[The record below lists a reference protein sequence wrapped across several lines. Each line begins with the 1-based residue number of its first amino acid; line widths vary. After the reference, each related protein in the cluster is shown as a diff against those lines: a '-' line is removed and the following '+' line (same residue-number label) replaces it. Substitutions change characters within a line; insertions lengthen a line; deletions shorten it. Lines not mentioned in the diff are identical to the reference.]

1 MSTEARSK
9 GVIRLTTPTT
19 AAPESVTRARTA
31 IGTALG
37 YVWPKAVPLRDGRV
51 WLTSRRDV
59 LPASIVRGLE
69 EQLSRRAADRA
80 SDDRML
86 AEAVGVLGAEVA
98 RVRGESPET
107 GAADAL
113 DRLLR
118 VPGLDQSRRTEGEA
132 MLRLALR
139 LAARDSVEAAVRL
152 AALPGAAKVPV
163 ATEIVAA
170 SRRISH
176 DATALAAT
184 GHRTSTG
191 PRGRRR
197 GAPVGVKHRRPPLR
211 QTLTREIP
219 GTGLA
224 ADGPAAD
231 PHERE
236 SAALAALT
244 RLGAADLGSSVTGPP
259 TADAQSRMA
268 VVPTTT
274 SDEPQYV
281 RVEIRTTVRG
291 LVAQGRIRSGTATD
305 PHVLRIDPGLSP
317 EQYGDVWVHQLSQM
331 TQQQQAARADRPSG
345 VLGRLR
351 AAFRH
356 ERRDH
361 RINADLAVYR
371 KLSRDWQSA
380 REGRPNGPLRVQDLE
395 RDLEGLATAIERRS
409 GARPQRPWAND
420 STYSPGATAGGL
432 AGERA
437 AAAAIPEP
445 NTAGHLRQQVTEQI
459 AALEAAVA
467 DLETKAEGKTASAAD
482 AVDEATSK
490 LDQAVAEDLLQDI
503 GAPER
508 ARRLRVDAEN
518 AFGKGRR
525 HVTMAHAYQQAATDA
540 GRALAGYQ
548 TLLAELDNP
557 DQQPG
562 RWAELAR
569 EAAGRSDAYEASLR
583 QALPVDHLETGVPTD
598 ERLRLPVGKINEMLS
613 RSGSSRR
620 IADHGPIPAPM
631 ADYRLLFSEGMVFTV
646 DGDPDDDVTKIAQVR
661 VRMKARD
668 LSEVTGLDYTL
679 AEQMSGTLGEGGQS
693 NAITATHSSSVTY
706 GLNLQPFLALAPDG
720 GVVSAMS
727 QVIAP
732 KVEATTGTTEA
743 VTAGASAHAQLG
755 WVDVFKGESIP
766 YRWLGEYEI
775 EVRGSA
781 TEPWSP
787 VETVDA
793 GEQLTWV
800 PSPYT
805 VPAPTET
812 VTLEQLG
819 LGDQCTEE
827 TPRLTVNRIS
837 GLGDLNSRLVAE
849 AREQLGPIDRVGHD
863 QISQFV
869 TKDPLRLLAEQGTEG
884 GLSRTIPVGGGSE
897 YELTL
902 EAKPIWRTAR
912 LVGESSAE
920 MGQEKVQ
927 VDFAGVNA
935 GRISGASL
943 TGSASLAY
951 PGKPLDPAQPV
962 PGYLPSPTALSDL
975 GSSTAD
981 LSPSVSVGRNVSR
994 QGGQSVSTTAIT
1006 PVVDRDM
1013 SATQGALVDVEV
1025 TATLRKIRDPRAK
1038 PVVVTATCEAKVRLT
1053 PNRLLRAGAPAGEDA
1068 VLREDDGTIRTGPDG
1083 RALLAGDPEP
1093 PSGRLT
1099 MPPWHGRGPNQLRGT
1114 GKSLPDEVKG
1124 ADEAR
1129 DQALARFREMGLVPP
1144 LHGKPTAAQVAN
1156 RDRVIQDITDYRL
1169 VAGMNT
1175 ACQSGLVIP
1184 LVEHRTGHAPRTRL
1198 FRLSVTQDFDD
1209 ITPVGTTAS
1218 RFIARLGISSRA
1230 SQQTSG
1236 RSKSV
1241 PLSAGVGVSNGPA
1254 EGQSGLAGRLGLKLS
1269 RSAIGR
1275 SFSWTLG
1282 RRVNRVTL
1290 NESTAEVDLV
1300 RQGIRITVT
1309 EMTDHGDSEPLADVQ
1324 GSMVL
1329 PYDSSLARAEAPVF
1343 ATDPKPPHAEAVSR
1357 SIPVAVDAGEPAD
1370 RLFAEVDAIRAD
1382 TTGYLQLHAALS
1394 SESLVSNTEWITNGR
1409 YELPLVITPPPANP
1423 AQAVA
1428 DRTLLPREYKVVI
1441 RSTPVSQTFAALNDQ
1456 NTANIN
1462 FTMNDVGHTS
1472 GTSTSGGVSVDG
1484 SGGAVTSG
1492 EPSVSGTL
1500 GVGRV
1505 GGTSQ
1510 STGTSQTTGDE
1521 RLRVNNGVHYELI
1534 ERHRMVAEIVHD
1546 GKVVQTV
1553 ALQDALLQKTIPE
1566 YEALELYAGEKFDLP
1581 PAIAADVAERYL
1593 TGKVEIPKRVATGFV
1608 RRYKQEQA
1616 AGATTG
1622 LAAGH
1627 TAERL
1632 NAKILDRTGVAES
1645 TAPTAEERLK
1655 ESLVKVH
1662 ALAESR
1668 RVVGVS
1674 EQYEASLA
1682 SSQLYMIKVDGDA
1695 DQDVDLLPQLK
1706 EQLEEVAPGL
1716 LASDE
1721 LLAPILDVDL
1731 AKDSYQGQLENMLG
1745 PRGYTTPIEVPVE
1758 GQDRP
1763 DLLLITVKAE
1773 FVGEPTVDGTPE
1785 LAKAAAL
1792 GFIQKY
1798 KYFGK
1803 TRSISHTT
1811 TYSGSVGLKGDDG
1824 GDGSLSGGVSTDRV
1838 RQVTAGSSEQ
1848 NTTLARTGDFEQ
1860 TPLYRTMVFTTE
1872 VRRIQNAGAA
1882 ALASVRW
1889 RLNRTAPAAQT
1900 LTARPRQLRAELTA
1914 LVPTGV
1920 VGDPPAAVAQPSG
1933 EEFQPEHRSVE
1944 MPEGAAAE
1952 AMRPFRK
1959 GEAVT
1964 DELYDRLTGRLGRR
1978 DLLGPGGL
1986 AQYEPSIGIQLQP
1999 TAMQANL
2006 EELTS
2011 PGGLRL
2017 EPMAT
2022 GGNGRTTVGVRIHAK
2037 PVGWQ
2042 LVTGPAPGQSGTVR
2056 RGQEQSTSSTT
2067 GTNALPLT
2075 ATGGVGGGIVS
2086 VSGSVGDQVKQQS
2099 SNSWGTRRETTA
2111 FRNGDIVTVRVPVEY
2126 RATIDRLTDKGRG
2139 TPAAKRTTQLK
2150 DAGRAE
2156 FYVRMQYHEYLE
2168 GLRQLESGGEVSLG
2182 GSRLRAV
2189 PEKLG
2194 KPDLRAS
2201 EWVKDAS
2208 GKPVHQP
2215 YRPLRAAIEKA
2226 IAEETT
2232 VVLSVTDADGN
2243 ERLYQ
2248 AFEDGTMDGGSD
2260 GGFATAF
2267 ATLDRNLVMMAE
2279 DRVDLRELF
2288 NTSEPG
2294 SNFSTEVAAALE
2306 EHGVPKAMLK
2316 GLTYS
2321 SAKRENPP
2329 TAGHG
2334 TRPTTDGAAAGRA
2347 ITQTAGGGPILA
2359 GP

>member
-1 MSTEARSK
+1 
-9 GVIRLTTPTT
+9 
-19 AAPESVTRARTA
+19 
-31 IGTALG
+31 
-37 YVWPKAVPLRDGRV
+37 LRDGRV

-59 LPASIVRGLE
+59 LPSPIVRALE

-86 AEAVGVLGAEVA
+86 AEAVAVLGAEVA
-98 RVRGESPET
+98 RIRGESPET
-107 GAADAL
+107 GAANAL
-113 DRLLR
+113 DRLLQ
-118 VPGLDQSRRTEGEA
+118 VPGLDRSRRTEGEA

-139 LAARDSVEAAVRL
+139 LAARDSADAAARL
-152 AALPGAAKVPV
+152 AALPGAARVPV
-163 ATEIVAA
+163 ATEIVSA
-170 SRRISH
+170 SQRISH
-176 DATALAAT
+176 DAAALAAT
-184 GHRTSTG
+184 SHPDPSA

-197 GAPVGVKHRRPPLR
+197 GAQAGVRHRRAPMR

-224 ADGPAAD
+224 ADGSAAD

-244 RLGAADLGSSVTGPP
+244 RLGAADLGSSVTSPP
-259 TADAQSRMA
+259 TIDAQSRMA
-268 VVPTTT
+268 VVVTTA
-274 SDEPQYV
+274 SDEPQYF
-281 RVEIRTTVRG
+281 RVEIRTAVRG

-317 EQYGDVWVHQLSQM
+317 EQYSDVWVHQLSQLS
-331 TQQQQAARADRPSG
+331 QQQQAARADRPSG
-345 VLGRLR
+345 ILGRLR
-351 AAFRH
+351 TAFRH

-380 REGRPNGPLRVQDLE
+380 REGRPNGPLSVQDLE

-420 STYSPGATAGGL
+420 STYSPAATVGGL
-432 AGERA
+432 TAERDA
-437 AAAAIPEP
+437 AAAVPAP
-445 NTAGHLRQQVTEQI
+445 NTPGHLRQQVTAQI

-467 DLETKAEGKTASAAD
+467 DLEAKAEGKTASAAD
-482 AVDEATSK
+482 AADDATSK

-508 ARRLRVDAEN
+508 ARRLRVDAES
-518 AFGKGRR
+518 AFSKGRR
-525 HVTMAHAYQQAATDA
+525 HVTMAHAYHQAATDA
-540 GRALAGYQ
+540 AWALAGYQ

-562 RWAELAR
+562 RIAELAR
-569 EAAGRSDAYEASLR
+569 AAAGRSDAYEASLR

-613 RSGSSRR
+613 RSGSSRQ
-620 IADHGPIPAPM
+620 IAEHGPIPAPM

-668 LSEVTGLDYTL
+668 LTEVTGLDYTL

-706 GLNLQPFLALAPDG
+706 GVNLQPLMALAPPG
-720 GVVSAMS
+720 SVVREVS

-805 VPAPTET
+805 VPAPTGT

-819 LGDQCTEE
+819 LGDECTDEI
-827 TPRLTVNRIS
+827 PRLTVNRIR

-869 TKDPLRLLAEQGTEG
+869 SKDPLRLLAEQGAEG
-884 GLSRTIPVGGGSE
+884 GLSRTIPVGGGSQ
-897 YELTL
+897 YELTV
-902 EAKPIWRTAR
+902 EAKPIWRSAR
-912 LVGESSAE
+912 LVGAPSAE

-935 GRISGASL
+935 SRISSASL

-951 PGKPLDPAQPV
+951 PGKPLDPTEPV
-962 PGYLPSPTALSDL
+962 PGYLPSPTGLSDL
-975 GSSTAD
+975 GTSTAD
-981 LSPSVSVGRNVSR
+981 LSPSVSAGRNVSR

-1053 PNRLLRAGAPAGEDA
+1053 PNRLLRAGAPAGKDA
-1068 VLREDDGTIRTGPDG
+1068 VLREDDGTIRRGPDG

-1093 PSGRLT
+1093 TAGRLT
-1099 MPPWHGRGPNQLRGT
+1099 MPPWHGRGENQLRGT
-1114 GKSLPDEVKG
+1114 GKSLPDEVTG
-1124 ADEAR
+1124 VDEAR
-1129 DQALARFREMGLVPP
+1129 DQALTRLRELGLVPP
-1144 LHGKPTAAQVAN
+1144 LHGKPTAAQEAN
-1156 RDRVIQDITDYRL
+1156 YDRVIQDITDYRL

-1241 PLSAGVGVSNGPA
+1241 PISAGVGLSNGPA

-1269 RSAIGR
+1269 RSALGR

-1343 ATDPKPPHAEAVSR
+1343 AKDPKPPHTEAVSR

-1382 TTGYLQLHAALS
+1382 TTGYLELHTALS

-1441 RSTPVSQTFAALNDQ
+1441 RSTPVSQTFAAMNDQ

-1472 GTSTSGGVSVDG
+1472 GTSSSGGVSVDG
-1484 SGGAVTSG
+1484 SGGAVTPG

-1500 GVGRV
+1500 GAGRV

-1534 ERHRMVAEIVHD
+1534 ERHRMVAEIMHD

-1553 ALQDALLQKTIPE
+1553 PLQDALVQKTIPE

-1593 TGKVEIPKRVATGFV
+1593 TGKVEIPKRIATGFV
-1608 RRYKQEQA
+1608 RRYKQEL

-1622 LAAGH
+1622 VASRH

-1632 NAKILDRTGVAES
+1632 NAKVLDRTGVAES
-1645 TAPTAEERLK
+1645 NAPTAEERLR
-1655 ESLVKVH
+1655 ESLVKVQ

-1668 RVVGVS
+1668 RVVGLS

-1682 SSQLYMIKVDGDA
+1682 SSQLYLIKVAGQA
-1695 DQDVDLLPQLK
+1695 DQDVDLLPQIK

-1721 LLAPILDVDL
+1721 LLAPMLDVDL
-1731 AKDSYQGQLENMLG
+1731 SKDSYQGQLENMLG
-1745 PRGYTTPIEVPVE
+1745 PRGYTAPIEVPVE

-1763 DLLLITVKAE
+1763 DLLLITVRAE
-1773 FVGEPTVDGTPE
+1773 FDGEPTVDGTPE

-1803 TRSISHTT
+1803 NRSISHTT
-1811 TYSGSVGLKGDDG
+1811 TYSGSAGVTGDG
-1824 GDGSLSGGVSTDRV
+1824 GADGSLSGGVSTDRV
-1838 RQVTAGSSEQ
+1838 RQVAAGSSEQ

-1860 TPLYRTMVFTTE
+1860 TPVYRTIVFTTE

-1882 ALASVRW
+1882 AMSSVRW

-1900 LTARPRQLRAELTA
+1900 LTARPRQVRAELTA

-1920 VGDPPAAVAQPSG
+1920 VGDPPAAVAQHTG
-1933 EEFQPEHRSVE
+1933 EEFHRDHRSVE

-1952 AMRPFRK
+1952 TMRPFRK
-1959 GEAVT
+1959 GAAVA
-1964 DELYDRLTGRLGRR
+1964 DELYDRLTAHLGRR
-1978 DLLGPGGL
+1978 DVLGPGDL
-1986 AQYEPSIGIQLQP
+1986 AQYETSIGLQLQP
-1999 TAMQANL
+1999 TAMQASL

-2022 GGNGRTTVGVRIHAK
+2022 GGNGRTTVGVRIYAK

-2056 RGQEQSTSSTT
+2056 RGQEQGTSSTT

-2075 ATGGVGGGIVS
+2075 ATGGFGGGIVS
-2086 VSGSVGDQVKQQS
+2086 VTGSVGDQVKQQS

-2168 GLRQLESGGEVSLG
+2168 GLRQLESGGEVSLA

-2189 PEKLG
+2189 PKKLG

-2201 EWVKDAS
+2201 EWGQDAS

-2279 DRVDLRELF
+2279 GRVDLRELF

-2294 SNFSTEVAAALE
+2294 SNFSSEVAAALE
-2306 EHGVPKAMLK
+2306 ERGVPKAMLK

-2329 TAGHG
+2329 TPGHG
-2334 TRPTTDGAAAGRA
+2334 ARSTTDGAAAGRA
-2347 ITQTAGGGPILA
+2347 MTQTAGGGPILT